1 MGANGDYWRSDVW
14 VTEMAGTDAIG
25 RIVLTFTN
33 AADGILTTSS
43 IPTPAGRRAFV
54 LEDVLIN
61 TFRRTRGFGLLSMI
75 LPPGFLVTSRTFTG
89 EERLGTFGQFIPLS
103 SDASSGTL
111 DLIHVENSTRFR
123 TNIGLWSP
131 GTATA
136 QVTIFDSAGEA
147 VEQHDL
153 ELSPL
158 RLVQFPVTAPIV
170 NGRVSVEVRSGRVN
184 AYASMIDNV
193 SGDPIFVPAQ

>member
-1 MGANGDYWRSDVW
+1 
-14 VTEMAGTDAIG
+14 MAGTEAIG

-33 AADGILTTSS
+33 AADGIVNISS

-54 LEDVLIN
+54 LEDVLIS
-61 TFRRTRGFGLLSMI
+61 TLRRTRGFGLLSMI

-136 QVTIFDSAGEA
+136 RVTIFDSAGDA
-147 VEQHDL
+147 VELHDL